1 MSIALTCPACHAAF
15 EAPGDLPADVTPCPQ
30 CAAPVPLP
38 ATLVAL
44 TAVIE
49 TPGKPATAPRVW
61 VAGTARPLLKEEK
74 TFALTAHLAALLVG
88 FLVTPLCGFVA
99 PLILLVFKGKESRF
113 VAHHARESLNYQIM
127 VGVLSVFFG
136 GTFAVLLIVGLVLG
150 FTLESKAIVIGYFAV
165 LGGAGLL
172 SVLLELY
179 AIFMVIL
186 ACTKAYQGEW
196 FRYPFCIRWVREL

>member
-1 MSIALTCPACHAAF
+1 MSIALACPACHATF
-15 EAPGDLPADVTPCPQ
+15 EAASDATGDVTPCPQ
-30 CAAPVPLP
+30 CTALVPLS
-38 ATLVAL
+38 ATLVPL
-44 TAVIE
+44 TGVIE
-49 TPGKPATAPRVW
+49 THGKQPNAPRVW
-61 VAGTARPLLKEEK
+61 VALL
-74 TFALTAHLAALLVG
+74 AHLVALLVG

-127 VGVLSVFFG
+127 IGVLSVFFG
-136 GTFAVLLIVGLVLG
+136 GTFLVLLIVGVVLG

-179 AIFMVIL
+179 CIFMVVL
-186 ACTKAYQGEW
+186 ACIKAYNGEW
-196 FRYPFCIRWVREL
+196 FRYPFCVRLIR

>member
-1 MSIALTCPACHAAF
+1 MAIALACPACHAAF
-15 EAPGDLPADVTPCPQ
+15 EAPTDSPADVLPCPQ
-30 CAAPVPLP
+30 CAALVPLP
-38 ATLVAL
+38 ATLVPL
-44 TAVIE
+44 TAVME
-49 TPGKPATAPRVW
+49 APGKPATPPRVW

-74 TFALTAHLAALLVG
+74 TFALMAHLAALLVG

-99 PLILLVFKGKESRF
+99 PLILLAFKGKESPF

-136 GTFAVLLIVGLVLG
+136 GTFLVLLMVGVVLG

-179 AIFMVIL
+179 CIFMVVL
-186 ACTKAYQGEW
+186 ACIKAHQGEW
-196 FRYPFCIRWVREL
+196 FRYPLCIRLIR